1 MNKQSITKE
10 EFWEMWQQNRIYA
23 KSVMMTWKHWEEEK
37 DKKDYGDQLY
47 EQVFDREILQDTRL
61 EWKVN

>member
-1 MNKQSITKE
+1 
-10 EFWEMWQQNRIYA
+10 
-23 KSVMMTWKHWEEEK
+23 MMTWKHWEEEK

-47 EQVFDREILQDTRL
+47 EQVLDREILQDTWL